1 MGLVID
7 PGEQR
12 DRLAADLNGRAR
24 WVLVSDAP
32 DGRLRLAALTI
43 LLAGCGLTEA
53 DVYFGGTGYALRPG
67 GQAGRLF
74 WLTIPKA
81 RLRRKRLARL
91 LGLVGVDMGQPC
103 RGKDLIVLEGS
114 TSANVVLSIVDQ
126 VRQGTVG
133 LIVPGDN

>member
-1 MGLVID
+1 VGLVID

-12 DRLAADLNGRAR
+12 DRLAADLNGRAC

-32 DGRLRLAALTI
+32 DGRQRLAALTI
-43 LLAGCGLTEA
+43 LLAYYGLREA
-53 DVYFGGTGYALRPG
+53 EVHFGGVRFALRPS
-67 GQAGRLF
+67 GQSGRLF

-81 RLRRKRLARL
+81 RVGRERLARL
-91 LGLVGVDMGQPC
+91 LELVGVVVGKSR
-103 RGKDLIVLEGS
+103 RGNDLIVLEGR

-133 LIVPGDN
+133 LIVPGNN